1 MYTSTTEIYTYLH
14 TLSLHDALPIWS
26 ALPLNLEFRLI
37 RSWRGCNGSA
47 VRFRLGRDTA
57 EAGLHSA
64 NLRLQ
69 SIDLRP
75 QGRRVTGCRRLCTGS
90 RRHERQRRACCA
102 QCRCFPLHRV
112 FVSFTVWSVERSEE
126 LRLGQECFSTF

>member
-69 SIDLRP
+69 SIELRP
-75 QGRRVTGCRRLCTGS
+75 QVRPVTGVRRLCTS
-90 RRHERQRRACCA
+90 MPRHDPPRQACSD
-102 QCRCFPLHRV
+102 QCRCFPFLMY
-112 FVSFTVWSVERSEE
+112 FVLLTDCSD
-126 LRLGQECFSTF
+126 